1 MDCGIT
7 EATNHNGDHD
17 KPCNT
22 DMALAVMINTWENC
36 RLSTMNRH
44 SVTLVICF
52 SLLYICCAFYTVISI
67 FKVFQR
73 SKSSFLEVLSIQKSC
88 FLLNQFLFL
97 HLSQL
102 KFQKD
107 AQVNSYTRAES
118 WTKSVLYINLWI
130 LGPTFLILRVNIPDS
145 VSAFFFSES
154 VVMSALSWFL
164 MSPVLFCIWPL
175 FFFPWWLKCWES
187 DFDYLTQPS
196 SLCWVVDGRWQRIL
210 ALPFSFVF
218 SVSLSWSLWYFLICP
233 VL

>member
-1 MDCGIT
+1 MDCRIT

-118 WTKSVLYINLWI
+118 WTKSVLYIDLWI

-145 VSAFFFSES
+145 VSAFFFLWVCCDVSIKLVLDES
-154 VVMSALSWFL
+154 CSVLYMAIIFLPVVTEMLRVWFW
-164 MSPVLFCIWPL
+164 LFDPAI
-175 FFFPWWLKCWES
+175 
-187 DFDYLTQPS
+187 
-196 SLCWVVDGRWQRIL
+196 
-210 ALPFSFVF
+210 
-218 SVSLSWSLWYFLICP
+218 
-233 VL
+233 